1 MTSTGTHLE
10 RYRTLRAEL
19 ERSILPLAGSVDGR
33 TFTLQAALEGL
44 ELELGGYVVL
54 EGGDTPALGQIR
66 ALEESTMEAGTVG
79 LASADADASLSA
91 RVVLRLAVGAG
102 VVLDGDPGPFH
113 DRRAR
118 PATPDEVR
126 AWAERTARGTARL
139 PVGTLALADGVAAEL
154 DAGGFDR
161 HTFLCG
167 QSGSGKSYSL
177 GLVLE
182 QLLMRTGLRV
192 VILDP
197 NSDFARFR
205 EVRDDVDPDT
215 AARWRELAGSIA
227 IQSAHGDGD
236 DRLRL
241 RLGDLAADHQG
252 AVLQLDPVADREE
265 YAVLRGLIADA
276 RPESLDELQSTERP
290 EARALALRIAN
301 LGTASLG
308 IWARGQGRTVLDALA
323 DESVRCL
330 VVDIGSLETRQEQ
343 TLVASSVL
351 DRLWALRKDRSPVL
365 LVIDEAHN
373 VCPAAPA
380 DPLTALAT
388 EITVQI
394 AGEGRKFG
402 LHLLVATQRPA
413 KVHENVL
420 SQCDNLILMRMNS
433 PGDAAVVRDTL
444 GFAPP
449 GLVGRSTGFGL
460 GEALIAGKIAPHP
473 ALIRFGGRVTRE
485 GGGDVGAD
493 WAAPRG

>member
-1 MTSTGTHLE
+1 MTSTGSNIE

-33 TFTLQAALEGL
+33 AFTLQASLEGL

-54 EGGDTPALGQIR
+54 EGGGAPALGQIR
-66 ALEESTMEAGTVG
+66 ALEASTMEAGTVG
-79 LASADADASLSA
+79 LAGSDTALSA
-91 RVVLRLAVGAG
+91 RVVLRLAVGSG

-126 AWAERTARGTARL
+126 AWAERSTRGSARL
-139 PVGTLALADGVAAEL
+139 PVGTLALAEGVPSEL

-161 HTFLCG
+161 HTFLVG

-182 QLLMRTGLRV
+182 QLALRTGLRI

-205 EVRDDVDPDT
+205 ELRDDADPDV
-215 AARWRELAGSIA
+215 AARWRELAGSFA
-227 IQSAHGDGD
+227 ILTAKGEGD
-236 DRLRL
+236 DRLCL
-241 RLGDLAADHQG
+241 RLGDLPANLQG

-265 YAVLRGLIADA
+265 YGALRELIATA
-276 RPESLDELQSTERP
+276 RPESLEELASTDTP
-290 EARALALRIAN
+290 EARALSLRIAN
-301 LGTASLG
+301 LGTAELG
-308 IWARGQGRTVLDALA
+308 IWARGQGRTALDALA

-330 VVDIGSLETRQEQ
+330 VIDLGSLETPQEQ
-343 TLVASSVL
+343 SLVATAVL
-351 DRLWALRKDRSPVL
+351 DRLWSLRKGRSPVL

-373 VCPAAPA
+373 VCPASPA
-380 DPLTALAT
+380 GPLTALST
-388 EITVQI
+388 ETAVQI

-433 PGDAAVVRDTL
+433 PGDAAIVRDTF

-449 GLVGRSTGFGL
+449 GLVGRATSFGL
-460 GEALIAGKIAPHP
+460 GQALVAGKIASHP
-473 ALIRFGGRVTRE
+473 SLIRFGRRATRE

-493 WAAPRG
+493 WAAPR